1 MSTGWVKLHRQIM
14 DSESYFSE
22 KFCRNMAW
30 IDLLLLANHK
40 PNIIRKRGIKVKL
53 QRGDVGHGQ
62 ETLAHRWKWS
72 RAKVKR
78 FLNDLESEGQ
88 IKQQKSNVTTCITIL
103 NYNEFQSELNPDV
116 LAKRIT
122 DDTAKSLQTNSK
134 RYRNKNE
141 NKCNKPEFWKPETD
155 KIYNSWNARKS
166 SE

>member
-1 MSTGWVKLHRQIM
+1 MSTGWIKLHRQIM

-53 QRGDVGHGQ
+53 QRGDVGHSQ

-72 RAKVKR
+72 RATVKR

-88 IKQQKSNVTTCITIL
+88 IRQQKSNVTTCITIM
-103 NYNEFQSELNPDV
+103 NYNEFQSGFQRKV
-116 LAKRIT
+116 SAKR
-122 DDTAKSLQTNSK
+122 TADYTANEQQNNSK
-134 RYRNKNE
+134 QYWNKND
-141 NKCNKPEFWKPETD
+141 NKCNKPEFWNSETD
-155 KIYNSWNARKS
+155 KVYINWNARKS